1 MEHQQPQQQ
10 PVKTVTLAPTRAA
23 LAWDRATDQLV
34 AAAEDAEAQ
43 AKARFEV
50 AKLAY
55 QEARQQAHLMRQKLR
70 QIARVDG
77 APERPESASREKS
90 PHPGRHALNGPC
102 KGCQNLGISN
112 GN

>member
-1 MEHQQPQQQ
+1 MEQQQ
-10 PVKTVTLAPTRAA
+10 TAPPVKTVTLAPTRAA
-23 LAWDRATDQLV
+23 LAWDRATDQMV

-43 AKARFEV
+43 AKERFEA

-55 QEARQQAHLMRQKLR
+55 QEARQQAHLMRQLR

-77 APERPESASREKS
+77 APERPESAPREKS
-90 PHPGRHALNGPC
+90 PHSGRHALKGPC
-102 KGCQNLGISN
+102 KGCQKMGAQTD